1 MNQQAEA
8 KQELQPLETGNA
20 PATRQLTTPMQLLQA
35 AVENN
40 VDADQLEKLMDL
52 QERYEANQ
60 ARRAFAEAMARFQ
73 AKCPRIAKTGKAK
86 VRMKSG
92 GEYGYTFPKLDEI
105 LSTIQPHLDANGLSV
120 AFSDFRI
127 ENHMLSLSCVVR
139 HCGGHAEDFPF
150 AVPVDEGMSI
160 NKMQQVGVS
169 NSYCK
174 RYALCNALNLVG
186 TDLDND
192 GNLPQGGGEPAAISD
207 KQLVQIREHLEAL
220 EVDEAEFCKFLK
232 VEDLESLPVSGF
244 GRAMNAINAK
254 RRQLEK
260 AK

>member
-1 MNQQAEA
+1 MNQAAESN
-8 KQELQPLETGNA
+8 QELQPLESGNL
-20 PATRQLTTPMQLLQA
+20 PATGQQVTTPMQLLQA
-35 AVENN
+35 AVDNN
-40 VDADQLEKLMDL
+40 VDAGQLEKLMDL
-52 QERYEANQ
+52 QERWEANQ
-60 ARRAFAEAMARFQ
+60 ARKQFAEAMARFQ
-73 AKCPRIAKTGKAK
+73 AKCPRIAKTGRARVK
-86 VRMKSG
+86 MKSG
-92 GEYGYTFPKLDEI
+92 GEYGYTYPKLDQI

-127 ENHMLSLSCVVR
+127 EGTILSLSCVVR
-139 HCGGHAEDFPF
+139 HAGGHAEEFPF

-186 TDLDND
+186 ADMDTD
-192 GNLPQGGGEPAAISD
+192 GNLPGDEPKAITD
-207 KQLVQIREHLEAL
+207 KQVVQIREHLEAL

-232 VEDLESLPVSGF
+232 VEDLESLPASGF

-254 RRQLEK
+254 RRQVEK
-260 AK
+260 AQ